1 MGRLSLPA
9 AIMPVPDLK
18 GAACEGRSDLFDLAP
33 FYSGDRAQR
42 EARALAIC
50 ARCPVLGACSAW
62 FASLPAA
69 ERPYG
74 VIAGRVHR
82 PRGPRAPAAG
92 RSTLTTTSARNARS

>member
-9 AIMPVPDLK
+9 AIMPVPDLT
-18 GAACEGRSDLFDLAP
+18 GAACAGRSDLFDLQAVH
-33 FYSGDRAQR
+33 SDDREHRQ
-42 EARALAIC
+42 ARALC
-50 ARCPVLGACSAW
+50 ARCPVLGACRAW

-82 PRGPRAPAAG
+82 PRGPRPLTAG
-92 RSTLTTTSARNARS
+92 RSTRTTTSARNATS